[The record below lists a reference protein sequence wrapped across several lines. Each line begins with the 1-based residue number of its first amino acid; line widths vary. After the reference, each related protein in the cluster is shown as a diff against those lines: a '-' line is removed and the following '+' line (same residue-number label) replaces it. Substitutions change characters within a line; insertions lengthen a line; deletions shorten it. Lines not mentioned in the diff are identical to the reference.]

1 MKKLC
6 SVFIL
11 LSILSCSDKDN
22 SKKSEVGK
30 MQKVEYIYKDGGR
43 DIPVEITSPPQRAA
57 LFNPYTTE
65 ILLAL
70 GLEDKIIIGST
81 EGELLPEF
89 RKAYEKVPQKLKGHG
104 FRMDKEAFLLSKPDF
119 AAGNINAEIAG
130 SPEEL
135 IKLGISPYNLRS
147 LDDIPNPTLNDV
159 YDDIHLLGRIF
170 NVEDR
175 AKDLVNKMKKKLEV
189 AQKDFVNPENG
200 KKKKVLILSYRGGI
214 AAFSALATDLVNKAH
229 GINIYQDLHE
239 RFEFVTPERVLERN
253 PDAIFIIDIKSRPE
267 PVEEKMEIF
276 RTNPVLKNTNAVKN
290 NQIYKIDL
298 EDVTPG
304 VRNVDFIIR
313 LNNILYKNGK

>member
-104 FRMDKEAFLLSKPDF
+104 FRMDKEAFLL
-119 AAGNINAEIAG
+119 
-130 SPEEL
+130 
-135 IKLGISPYNLRS
+135 
-147 LDDIPNPTLNDV
+147 
-159 YDDIHLLGRIF
+159 
-170 NVEDR
+170 
-175 AKDLVNKMKKKLEV
+175 
-189 AQKDFVNPENG
+189 
-200 KKKKVLILSYRGGI
+200 
-214 AAFSALATDLVNKAH
+214 
-229 GINIYQDLHE
+229 
-239 RFEFVTPERVLERN
+239 
-253 PDAIFIIDIKSRPE
+253 
-267 PVEEKMEIF
+267 
-276 RTNPVLKNTNAVKN
+276 
-290 NQIYKIDL
+290 
-298 EDVTPG
+298 
-304 VRNVDFIIR
+304 
-313 LNNILYKNGK
+313 